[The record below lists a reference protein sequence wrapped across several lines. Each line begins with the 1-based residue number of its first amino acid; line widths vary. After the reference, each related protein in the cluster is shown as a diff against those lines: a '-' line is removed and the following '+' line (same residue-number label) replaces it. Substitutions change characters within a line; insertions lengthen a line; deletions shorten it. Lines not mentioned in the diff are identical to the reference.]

1 MNKASFVQRL
11 VAWLAD
17 QAILLIIHLLV
28 VFVFGLLSGV
38 YNARDIQA
46 PIPILSL
53 GVTVFA
59 LVLSLEHFL
68 YFGYLWSRRERSIGM
83 GLMNIRVI
91 VKADQH
97 SLSFLMAGLR
107 GSVGYYLS
115 GLVFGLGYLWFFF
128 DKRRE
133 TWHDKVFNTA
143 VLKG

>member
-1 MNKASFVQRL
+1 MNKASFNQRL
-11 VAWLAD
+11 VAWLVD

-28 VFVFGLLSGV
+28 VFVIGLLIGV
-38 YNARDIQA
+38 YNAREIQA
-46 PIPILSL
+46 PSSILFL
-53 GVTVFA
+53 GVTAFT

-68 YFGYLWSRRERSIGM
+68 YFGYFWSRRERSIGM
-83 GLMNIRVI
+83 GLTNIRV
-91 VKADQH
+91 VAKSDQH

-143 VLKG
+143 VLR